1 MSQLAVARYGSKGQ
15 GASTIY
21 LGGELVRKQVWIHP
35 SLFEVLLPEACAATG
50 RDAVAPDRVWPD
62 RKASPRAS
70 GKGSQRVRSGR
81 NSQSATDTSDSRGD
95 QDSVDGRRRGHATE
109 MATKSNIISD
119 HVAGFTIAVDIAMAR
134 QSDSEQ

>member
-1 MSQLAVARYGSKGQ
+1 M
-15 GASTIY
+15 
-21 LGGELVRKQVWIHP
+21 
-35 SLFEVLLPEACAATG
+35 LLCDTCAATG
-50 RDAVAPDRVWPD
+50 RDAVAPDGVWPG
-62 RKASPRAS
+62 RKTSPTASRKGGQRAWS
-70 GKGSQRVRSGR
+70 GH